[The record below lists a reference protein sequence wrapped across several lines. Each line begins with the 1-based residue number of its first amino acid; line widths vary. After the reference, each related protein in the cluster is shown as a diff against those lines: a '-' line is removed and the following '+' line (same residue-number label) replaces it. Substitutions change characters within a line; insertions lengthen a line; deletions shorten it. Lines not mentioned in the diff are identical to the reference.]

1 MFFTDSLRKFSA
13 NSMKKDGKDE
23 DGFDN
28 SQAEFATVD
37 PEFSDRVIRLQI
49 VCVEGISRFLEEK
62 DGLYSKLNDLTRV
75 LKKAIRHKPISD
87 LGKEIQDF
95 FSRKKLEDD
104 FRATEKDEIKTIVID
119 LTQTLTDMVSSS
131 GEFGGKIGDHI
142 EKIEKAASLDDWRS
156 IKIGIVSDLQ
166 KIRNQSLT
174 LREELDKYRRTT
186 ENLSKMLE
194 QSEAKALIDPLTNI
208 LNRNAYDLKIG
219 QLIREFNRYKEPAAL
234 MVADIDHFKNLNDKY
249 GHKAGD
255 RILVS
260 VAAAIKESIRESDS
274 LFRYGGEE
282 FVVLLNKINPDNAKK
297 LAEKIRFQVER
308 DYFVDGGFE
317 MKVTIS
323 LGLTA
328 VQEGDTEQSLFDRAD
343 RAMYISKRGGRNRV
357 TVAE

>member
-1 MFFTDSLRKFSA
+1 MEK
-13 NSMKKDGKDE
+13 NGKDE
-23 DGFDN
+23 SGFND
-28 SQAEFATVD
+28 SQPEFAAVN
-37 PEFSDRVIRLQI
+37 PEFADRVIRLLI
-49 VCVEGISRFLEEK
+49 VCAEGISRFIEEK
-62 DGLYSKLNDLTRV
+62 DGLYAKLGDLIRV

-104 FRATEKDEIKTIVID
+104 FRATEKEEIKAIVID
-119 LTQTLTDMVSSS
+119 LTQTLTGMVSSS
-131 GEFGGKIGDHI
+131 GEFGVKIGNHI

-156 IKIGIVSDLQ
+156 IKVGIVSDLQ

-174 LREELDKYRRTT
+174 LREELERYRRTT
-186 ENLSKMLE
+186 ANLSERLE

-219 QLIREFNRYKEPAAL
+219 QLMREFHRYKEPAAL
-234 MVADIDHFKNLNDKY
+234 MVADIDYFKKLNDKY

-260 VAAAIKESIRESDS
+260 VASAIKESIRESDS

-282 FVVLLNKINPDNAKK
+282 FVILLNRIDLDNAKK
-297 LAEKIRFQVER
+297 LAEKIRFQLER
-308 DYFVDGGFE
+308 DYFVDGDIE
-317 MKVTIS
+317 IKVTVS

-328 VQEGDTEQSLFDRAD
+328 VHEGDTEQSLFDRAD
-343 RAMYISKRGGRNRV
+343 RAMYISKRSGRNRV